1 MKQGNP
7 LVIEYYNTMNSFCL
21 EFDYYQDIKKNK
33 IKCNEDAI
41 MLQKFV
47 KREKI
52 FEFLWGLNA
61 KTDQV
66 HVQVLG
72 KEDVLSLSEVFSLIW
87 AEESWRVIM
96 LHIQVT
102 EGSAV
107 VSLK

>member
-21 EFDYYQDIKKNK
+21 EFDYYQDIKKK

-52 FEFLWGLNA
+52 FEFL
-61 KTDQV
+61 
-66 HVQVLG
+66 
-72 KEDVLSLSEVFSLIW
+72 
-87 AEESWRVIM
+87 
-96 LHIQVT
+96 
-102 EGSAV
+102 
-107 VSLK
+107 

>member
-21 EFDYYQDIKKNK
+21 EFDYYQDIKKKK

-52 FEFLWGLNA
+52 FEFL
-61 KTDQV
+61 
-66 HVQVLG
+66 
-72 KEDVLSLSEVFSLIW
+72 
-87 AEESWRVIM
+87 
-96 LHIQVT
+96 
-102 EGSAV
+102 
-107 VSLK
+107 